1 MRHILLAL
9 ALLYIT
15 LPAGSQEPP
24 QYEQSDDFIASDFH
38 FEDGSSLPHITL
50 HYVTLGK
57 PRRDGNGHVT
67 NAVLLLHSTT
77 DSGRAFL
84 TAAMRRELF
93 APGQPLDAS
102 RDYIIIPDGLG
113 RGGSSKPSDGLRA
126 KFPQYGYNDV
136 VQAQYLLVTQGLH
149 IDHLRLVLGT
159 SMGGMQTWL
168 WGERYPDMMDGLMPI
183 ASQPVAMA
191 GRNGFWSQMIIDAIR
206 RDPDWNDG
214 NYTLQPIQWLRAL
227 PIYTLITNNAARMQ
241 ELSPTPRTATWSY
254 DVAVYSSRQ
263 YDANDVLYWFE
274 SSWDYDPEAALGH
287 IKAPLF
293 AVNFADDLTTPTDL
307 NTMQRLVPRIP
318 HGRFVEVPERKGSY
332 GNQTI
337 AHPEVWTTY
346 LNDLLQTLPAE
357 SH

>member
-15 LPAGSQEPP
+15 LLAGAQEPP
-24 QYEQSDDFIASDFH
+24 QYEQSGDFIASDFH
-38 FEDGSSLPHITL
+38 FEDGSSLPQITL

-57 PRRDGNGHVT
+57 PRRDSNGHVT
-67 NAVLLLHSTT
+67 NAVLLLHGTMDT
-77 DSGRAFL
+77 GRAFL
-84 TAAMRRELF
+84 TVAMRRELF

-102 RDYIIIPDGLG
+102 REYIIIPDGLG

-183 ASQPVAMA
+183 ASQPVAVA
-191 GRNGFWSQMIIDAIR
+191 GRNGFWRQMIIDAIL
-206 RDPDWNDG
+206 RDPEWNDG
-214 NYTLQPIQWLRAL
+214 NYVHQPIQWLRAL

-241 ELSPTPRTATWSY
+241 ELSPTPETATWSY
-254 DVAVYSSRQ
+254 DVSVYSSRQ

-274 SSWDYDPEAALGH
+274 SSWDYDPEAALAR
-287 IKAPLF
+287 IKAQLF

-307 NTMQRLVPRIP
+307 DTLQRLVPRIP
-318 HGRFVEVPERKGSY
+318 HGRFVEVPESKGSY
-332 GNQTI
+332 GNQTVE
-337 AHPEVWTTY
+337 HPEVWTPY
-346 LNDLLQTLPAE
+346 LNNLLQTLPPD